1 MKPGALLATIML
13 AACSPSDVA
22 KTVTAA
28 ALGADGGPS
37 LSADVQAG
45 KSNSRSTVGDYN
57 VTDIR
62 VAPVVRDNAFE
73 SLNQD
78 NRTSADER
86 TVSADRVE
94 TVVVNQSPEWLP
106 WLLAAMGALIVMFGV
121 VGWMS
126 PQPQWLR
133 RWNGQT

>member
-1 MKPGALLATIML
+1 MRAFALIFALIL
-13 AACSPSDVA
+13 SGCSGIA
-22 KTVTAA
+22 VTALKTAAGA
-28 ALGADGGPS
+28 ALGTGFGV
-37 LSADVQAG
+37 SADLQAG
-45 KSNSRSTVGDYN
+45 KSNSRAMVGESS

-73 SLNQD
+73 NLNQD

-94 TVVVNQSPEWLP
+94 TVVVNQIPA
-106 WLLAAMGALIVMFGV
+106 WLLASMAGMIFLFGL

-126 PQPQWLR
+126 PQPRWLKR
-133 RWNGQT
+133 NG